1 MIDFDTFEIIFG
13 SALTIAG
20 LNRFSKNNMD
30 GLGITFAIA
39 GINSLLDGGKC
50 KAIWG

>member
-13 SALTIAG
+13 AVLTVAG
-20 LNRFSKNNMD
+20 LNRLSKNNTD

-39 GINSLLDGGKC
+39 GINSLLDGGK
-50 KAIWG
+50 AIWG

>member
-13 SALTIAG
+13 TVLTVDG
-20 LNRFSKNNMD
+20 LNRLSKNNRD

-39 GINSLLDGGKC
+39 GINSLLDGGK
-50 KAIWG
+50 ALWG

>member
-1 MIDFDTFEIIFG
+1 MIDFDTFELVLG
-13 SALTIAG
+13 GALTIVG
-20 LNRFSKNNMD
+20 FDRLRKNQFD

-39 GINSLLDGGKC
+39 GINSLIDAG

>member
-13 SALTIAG
+13 SILTVAG
-20 LNRFSKNNMD
+20 FNMLYKNQTD

-39 GINSLLDGGKC
+39 GINSLLDGS